1 MKDIRTEPFYPVSE
15 AARLLRV
22 PASTLRA
29 WFDIKAGR
37 SLNFLELLEG
47 YTIQVLRTKHQ
58 LSMRSIRRAISFL
71 KHDTGE
77 AYPLAMQ
84 GLGFEADRS
93 DLYFTRLGKL
103 VSASEQ
109 GQLAI
114 RQVLESFLQRV
125 EHDASGLALRFYP
138 LTRDLRTDGP
148 KAIVIDPALC
158 FGRPCIASRGIAT
171 AMVASRY
178 KAGESMAE
186 LAADYECGIE
196 AIEEAIRAELDLQ
209 RAAA

>member
-1 MKDIRTEPFYPVSE
+1 MSE

-22 PASTLRA
+22 PGSTLRL
-29 WFDIKAGR
+29 WFDVEGGR

-58 LSMRSIRRAISFL
+58 LSMRRIRKAIGYL
-71 KHDTGE
+71 KRDTGE

-93 DLYFTRLGKL
+93 DLYFTRFGKL
-103 VSASEQ
+103 ISASEQ

-114 RQVLESFLQRV
+114 RQVLENFLQRV
-125 EHDASGLALRFYP
+125 DHDASGLALRFYP
-138 LTRDLRTDGP
+138 LTRDFRSDSP

-158 FGRPCIASRGIAT
+158 FGRPCIAGRGIAT
-171 AMVASRY
+171 SMVASRY
-178 KAGESMAE
+178 KAGESFTGLAE
-186 LAADYECGIE
+186 DYECE
-196 AIEEAIRAELDLQ
+196 VSVIEEAIRAELDLQ
-209 RAAA
+209 QRAVA

>member
-1 MKDIRTEPFYPVSE
+1 MKDIRTQPFYPVSE

-22 PASTLRA
+22 PGSTLRT
-29 WFDIKAGR
+29 WFNVEAGR

-58 LSMRSIRRAISFL
+58 LSMRRIRKAIRYL
-71 KHDTGE
+71 KHETGE
-77 AYPLAMQ
+77 TYPLAMQ

-93 DLYFTRLGKL
+93 DLYFTRFGKL
-103 VSASEQ
+103 ISASEQ

-138 LTRDLRTDGP
+138 LTRDFRSDGP
-148 KAIVIDPALC
+148 KAIVIDPAIC
-158 FGRPCIASRGIAT
+158 FGRPCIAGRGIAT
-171 AMVASRY
+171 AMIASRY
-178 KAGESMAE
+178 KAGESAAD
-186 LAADYECGIE
+186 LAADYECDT
-196 AIEEAIRAELDLQ
+196 ATIEEAIRAELDLQ
-209 RAAA
+209 RAA